1 MTEKDPTK
9 DPKVKSVMDGL
20 WRGLGVRIKEKQKPE
35 PVVKKPISQQ
45 ASPQQT
51 KYEKSTRV
59 TLADEFIPKRTPED
73 AEQDR
78 VKIDRTNDPIPE
90 ENSGMSIST
99 FVSLVLIALSLLV
112 LEMITSCFSKMF
124 FSISKLF

>member
-20 WRGLGVRIKEKQKPE
+20 WRGLGVKIKEKPQPE
-35 PVVKKPISQQ
+35 PVVKKPISQTTSLQ
-45 ASPQQT
+45 V

-59 TLADEFIPKRTPED
+59 TLADELIPKRTPED

-78 VKIDRTNDPIPE
+78 IKIDRTNDPIPE
-90 ENSGMSIST
+90 ESSGMSIAT
-99 FVSLVLIALSLLV
+99 FVSLALIGLSLLALEV
-112 LEMITSCFSKMF
+112 LTGCFSKILFYF
-124 FSISKLF
+124 FK